1 MCLLFIRTFSSWIE
15 YGAASVASLLDVL
28 VGVMIQYE
36 FKGSFGTCECVCSM
50 YGVWMVNGY
59 CCVRRSSGC
68 DRCSLLCHNCL

>member
-50 YGVWMVNGY
+50 YGVWMV
-59 CCVRRSSGC
+59 
-68 DRCSLLCHNCL
+68 